1 MNLSPVQR
9 HRLFFIC
16 LTVGCVAV
24 AITLLLFA
32 LRSHITYFYTP
43 SESIPHHT
51 IVRLGG
57 IVKEGSVHIIMDK
70 QHPLYQFTVTDTQK
84 EVGVTYNGL
93 LPDLFREGQGVV
105 VEGQLSS
112 QETFM
117 ATKVLAKHDE
127 TYMPPEVADALKKKG
142 LWRPQTQQRSEK

>member
-1 MNLSPVQR
+1 MNLSPIQQ
-9 HRLFFIC
+9 HRFFLIC
-16 LTVGCVAV
+16 LTVGCIAV

-43 SESIPHHT
+43 SESIPPHT

-57 IVKEGSVHIIMDK
+57 IVKEGSVHISTDK
-70 QHPLYQFTVTDTQK
+70 QRPLYQFTVTDTQK
-84 EVGVTYNGL
+84 EVCVTYNGL

-105 VEGQLSS
+105 VEGQLSPTG
-112 QETFM
+112 TFM

-127 TYMPPEVADALKKKG
+127 TYMPPEVANALKKKG
-142 LWRPQTQQRSEK
+142 LWRVKDKKASEK